1 MLRGLTYAGLICLLA
16 AMLAGCNLS
25 STSGNSSVDDNG
37 TEFGATGDAT
47 TLSAQGTYPLFSP
60 TRSEVPLMSDFLFAK
75 AATTDGTFE
84 TGAYLT
90 TGSSSV
96 TEAIDDLDG
105 ISTNAAIDFKISGSV
120 AEASVLANMTVF
132 LIPLQ
137 KFANV
142 DSLDLAAIGTASGGV
157 FIDAPQAA
165 ITAFEVRVVDI
176 DGGTDNLIRILPT
189 KPLRGRTKYLAV
201 LTNGITTT
209 GGTPLVPS
217 PDYSFL
223 KGTDTLYDNGLV
235 AARSAVQAW
244 DQIARGF
251 LAANSVTNTPV
262 MTQTFTT
269 TDPQV
274 VLKSMAEPTS
284 FNPAFA
290 ALPKPGSIAA
300 EIEMLP
306 TGLPA
311 NLLNAAFSG
320 DVFVYQGAV
329 KLPSYYSLPTDTDP
343 AALATIWEA
352 NIGLSAALKPDID
365 GFYNVTYRFPIAKK
379 VADDIAPLL
388 VIYNPNCAVQ
398 FGTIIYQHGITAN
411 RLSAIAMGVTMA
423 NPALFSNVGCY
434 ATVAID
440 LPGHGI
446 APIANDR
453 NGQDAVNSGQQQL
466 RLAPN
471 VDASTTPFA
480 YAAELTASAN
490 PNSLFNNIRERHKN
504 WHLTSSQTLTPMDFI
519 GTAATDLVGESGSY
533 FINLTNFQ
541 RTRDNLRQAVMDLL
555 HLNAAL
561 DELSVI
567 DLNGT
572 AANGNISTS
581 NVHFLGHSLG
591 AIVGIPFVAVNN
603 AVSCDHDGTSPCN
616 ANLPNID
623 NAVFTNPGGQI
634 TKLLENS
641 ASFSPVLLSGL
652 ASNGLSQGT
661 KNLESFLTSFQST
674 IDSVDPVN
682 FVDLLFTNT
691 GKPITSSMMIE
702 QKGGQSISVI
712 ADRSR
717 LSDLY
722 SLGASPIFL
731 SDLVVPI
738 NTTDPQVFSLSS
750 LAVVD
755 RPETAYSPLGGFAG
769 LTGSISTLPPNYSAT
784 SAAPFDFSS
793 GGVLQMGAGTHSTF
807 SSNDA
812 LEAFTEMAI
821 EVGQFLVNPAS
832 VSAINTAVLAP

>member
-25 STSGNSSVDDNG
+25 STSGNSSVDDKG

-120 AEASVLANMTVF
+120 AEASVIANMTVF

-165 ITAFEVRVVDI
+165 VTAFEVRVVDI

-201 LTNGITTT
+201 LTNGITNT

-274 VLKSMAEPTS
+274 VLKAMAEPETYNPSYSAALSTAANSIKATHTKPVAQNVEILTS
-284 FNPAFA
+284 FN
-290 ALPKPGSIAA
+290 
-300 EIEMLP
+300 
-306 TGLPA
+306 
-311 NLLNAAFSG
+311 AAFNQLDTS
-320 DVFVYQGAV
+320 VKAYQGV
-329 KLPSYYSLPTDTDP
+329 INLPSYYDIPTDSDP
-343 AALATIWEA
+343 SHLNSLWRSNAVF
-352 NIGLSAALKPDID
+352 SQDVD
-365 GFYNVTYRFPIAKK
+365 GYSNVTYRVPFAVKRTDDKAPILV
-379 VADDIAPLL
+379 VADDDCGGN
-388 VIYNPNCAVQ
+388 YN
-398 FGTIIYQHGITAN
+398 GTIIYQHGITAN
-411 RLSAIAMGVTMA
+411 RLSALNMASVLTANTNCFVVVAM
-423 NPALFSNVGCY
+423 
-434 ATVAID
+434 D
-440 LPGHGI
+440 LPGHGM
-446 APIANDR
+446 APLTRDANNNLIIDETA
-453 NGQDAVNSGQQQL
+453 QTFQVY
-466 RLAPN
+466 PN
-471 VDASTTPFA
+471 EGAATPFA
-480 YAAELTASAN
+480 QAIEATAAAT
-490 PNSLFNNIRERHKN
+490 PNSLFSDLRERHKN
-504 WHLTSSQTLTPMDFI
+504 WFKNASLQILPMDFMGSNVEELI
-519 GTAATDLVGESGSY
+519 GTSGSY
-533 FINLTNFQ
+533 FIDLVNFQ
-541 RTRDNLRQAVMDLL
+541 RTRDNLHQSVMDLL
-555 HLNAAL
+555 HLNASL
-561 DELSVI
+561 GSI
-567 DLNGT
+567 DLNGALAGGT
-572 AANGNISTS
+572 LNTDTIY
-581 NVHFLGHSLG
+581 FLGHSLG
-591 AIVGIPFVAVNN
+591 AIIGSTFVAVNN
-603 AVSCDHDGTSPCN
+603 AVSCEHRSNVTPCN
-616 ANLPNID
+616 SNLPKID
-623 NAVFTNPGGQI
+623 QVVLSNPGGQI

-641 ASFSPVLLSGL
+641 PTFALSLLPGL
-652 ASNGLSQGT
+652 ASSGLSQGT
-661 KNLESFLTSFQST
+661 RNLESYFSSYQAV

-682 FVDLLFTNT
+682 FIDHLFTLT
-691 GKPITSSMMIE
+691 GSSPAIPTMMIE
-702 QKGGQSISVI
+702 LVGGSQVEAISN
-712 ADRSR
+712 RTKLPS
-717 LSDLY
+717 LY
-722 SLGASPIFL
+722 SGETPFLPEFL

-738 NTTDPQVFSLSS
+738 NAISGAYFNLEFFSFI
-750 LAVVD
+750 A
-755 RPETAYSPLGGFAG
+755 RRQTAYSPLGGFAG

-784 SAAPFDFSS
+784 SPTPFDFSS
-793 GGVLQMGAGTHSTF
+793 GGVLQIGAGTHSTF

-832 VSAINTAVLAP
+832 VSATNTAVLAP